1 MGSRGTGSDG
11 LVAGVGTDIGRLLA
25 RWRALVFPRQIDPH
39 PVRGPWRPGTLA
51 EHLAFWAWSLL
62 GIVLICLVYPVV
74 VVGLWIRYVT
84 HRVDRAAAALG
95 LVAVVLVVGLVWGAL
110 TALAWER
117 LPRLGFRAV
126 LAASVVATASA
137 GLAWGFTRLG
147 GRGLTVAF
155 AYPFAV
161 SAVLLPPVTAAL
173 FSPTLGAVVLPG
185 STSVAEW
192 LLANVAG
199 AVGLETVLRR
209 EFELAGAAFV
219 GMWFGIGTPV
229 GWLLGLLVTLA
240 DAVRPRARDRIVG

>member
-1 MGSRGTGSDG
+1 MGPSGDG
-11 LVAGVGTDIGRLLA
+11 GIVAGVRADIARLLA
-25 RWRALVFPRQIDPH
+25 LWRAVLFPRQIDPH
-39 PVRGPWRPGTLA
+39 PVRGPWRPGTLG
-51 EHLAFWAWSLL
+51 EHLGFWAWSLL
-62 GIVLICLVYPVV
+62 GVVLICLAYPVA
-74 VVGLWIRYVT
+74 VVGLWVRSVT
-84 HRVDRAAAALG
+84 SRIDRAAAALG
-95 LVAVVLVVGLVWGAL
+95 LVAMLLVVGLVWGAL
-110 TALAWER
+110 TALAWEW

-126 LAASVVATASA
+126 LAASVAATGSA
-137 GLAWGFTRLG
+137 GLAWAFARLG

-199 AVGLETVLRR
+199 LVGIETVLRR

-240 DAVRPRARDRIVG
+240 DAVRPREPEWSGG